1 MSTQNAQQIEYWN
14 GVVGERWARLQEDID
29 RNLGRITQAFIP
41 FAAAR
46 PGMRVLDI
54 GCGCGTTSL
63 TFARQVQPGGSV
75 TGIDMSVPMLAVA
88 RSRAQAAGADIAF
101 VEADA
106 STYGFQPMFD
116 LAASRFGVM
125 FFADPVAAFA
135 NIRKSLAPGGR
146 LAFVCWRSVPE
157 NGWAFTP
164 ITAARALLPPQETPD
179 PHAPGPFAFADGK
192 RVEKILASAG
202 FRDIVI
208 EKFDATMEMGAT
220 AEDAARD
227 ALNIGPLAR
236 AAAELD
242 ENAREKIRTV
252 VAAAMA
258 RYATPDGVSAPVACW
273 FVSARG

>member
-14 GVVGERWARLQEDID
+14 GVVGEHWARLQEDID

-192 RVEKILASAG
+192 RWKKFLQAPG
-202 FRDIVI
+202 F
-208 EKFDATMEMGAT
+208 ATSLSRNSTPRWKWAPPPKTPHVMHSTSDRSRA
-220 AEDAARD
+220 
-227 ALNIGPLAR
+227 PLQNSMKTR
-236 AAAELD
+236 AKKSEPFF
-242 ENAREKIRTV
+242 
-252 VAAAMA
+252 AAAMA